1 MREHETRRG
10 RRFVLAI
17 HGSIQGR
24 RASRVGI
31 ALTLED
37 RVTKRGVG
45 TDEASSPLGHGAA
58 VQGLDNAGGGG
69 LGRRRRGIARPHQ
82 GQRCGHATSGV
93 SREGRSQRTEQPY
106 QRRVLQGRAG
116 LRGREER
123 PVKVFDNLSD
133 TTPTTFADLR
143 TNVYNFWDRGLLGLA
158 LDPQFPTR
166 PYVYVL
172 YTYDAPIG
180 GTAPRWG
187 DTCPSPPG
195 PTTDGCPASGR
206 LSRLQASGNT
216 MTGSEQVLI
225 NAWCQQFPS
234 HSVADLAFG
243 PDGALYASAG
253 EGSNPS
259 KPDYGQNGG
268 SPGSP
273 VPRNPCGDPPGG
285 VGATLAPPTT
295 EGGSLR
301 SQSPRRPAGEPRL
314 LNGTVIRV
322 NPATGAAMADNP
334 M

>member
-158 LDPQFPTR
+158 LDPDYPTK

-172 YTYDAPIG
+172 YTHDAQVG
-180 GTAPRWG
+180 GTAPKWG
-187 DTCPSPPG
+187 TPGSISESTPTPPG
-195 PTTDGCPASGR
+195 ATEDGCVVSGR
-206 LSRLQASGNT
+206 LSRLQADPATNKMVGT
-216 MTGSEQVLI
+216 EKVLI
-225 NAWCQQFPS
+225 
-234 HSVADLAFG
+234 
-243 PDGALYASAG
+243 
-253 EGSNPS
+253 E
-259 KPDYGQNGG
+259 
-268 SPGSP
+268 
-273 VPRNPCGDPPGG
+273 
-285 VGATLAPPTT
+285 
-295 EGGSLR
+295 
-301 SQSPRRPAGEPRL
+301 
-314 LNGTVIRV
+314 
-322 NPATGAAMADNP
+322 
-334 M
+334 